1 VPSDEAVMLV
11 LVPSGG
17 TETREG
23 RRLLVDGVV
32 IDYNATLLPDNLVR
46 NPDVDSANANDP
58 NRPSFWHYSTNA
70 SWSADEAFSPTHSLE
85 LVDNSAT
92 AFEEWRSY
100 ATDVPAG
107 EDRAYQLRWFWK
119 YDIEAGEEFRARLR
133 LSEDEVISLDL
144 TNPLVELN
152 FTVAGQ
158 AGEFEMFETT
168 IQLPDGIQSFDLT
181 FLSGGA
187 LSALG
192 SIYIDDIS
200 FALLDAAG
208 LAGDYNGNGVVD
220 AADYTAWRDAL
231 TAGATVLLN
240 DPTPGTVDETDFD
253 YWRAHFG
260 ETAGSG
266 AVADSAAAVP
276 EPSTVMLFLVGTLV
290 VATIARRGVLG

>member
-1 VPSDEAVMLV
+1 
-11 LVPSGG
+11 
-17 TETREG
+17 
-23 RRLLVDGVV
+23 
-32 IDYNATLLPDNLVR
+32 
-46 NPDVDSANANDP
+46 
-58 NRPSFWHYSTNA
+58 
-70 SWSADEAFSPTHSLE
+70 LE

-92 AFEEWRSY
+92 AAEEWRSY

-107 EDRAYQLRWFWK
+107 EDRAYQLRGFWK

-168 IQLPDGIQSFDLT
+168 LQLPDGIQSFDLT

-231 TAGATVLLN
+231 TAGSSTLPN
-240 DPTPGTVDETDFD
+240 DPTPGTVDESDFM
-253 YWRAHFG
+253 YWRDHFG
-260 ETAGSG
+260 QSTLAGPPALMTGKVLYSPLVTLGAGSG
-266 AVADSAAAVP
+266 AGAAAVP
-276 EPSTVMLFLVGTLV
+276 EPGTGTLALV
-290 VATIARRGVLG
+290 CLAVSAFVTSGRRRS